1 MNRAAPG
8 DVMRGTHRQA
18 CADIERQMRRIG
30 MDPVQQIGTRQNDLN
45 DLYRITAERLHW
57 ITDRDR
63 LRRITA
69 DPAKVSAITK
79 AVSTWQKHNMQRAG
93 EDEQIYEAGS
103 TESRDYAYRQKHFET
118 VYGPLR
124 TALKTL
130 KDKADE
136 KGNERYYNK
145 ISSALDGLK
154 LIDKGERE
162 LFKLRTSVMAPVQAE
177 LSERR
182 RPNQGPDFEVS
193 EGAVYA
199 DREPVEEL
207 QERLDDERPSML
219 RSFAQTDV
227 LSAAAGLANCNDMAD
242 STMAAANAT
251 LYDPMSQYGDP
262 IYRVTYDRD
271 HDGEDIAPE
280 YAFPHTNVVVGP
292 PEYPGSVQL
301 DPWVMDPQMVNPA
314 QSTIP
319 EPHLY
324 RRYGGAATGVDFRQ
338 EVRDDMPESSIDTP
352 LTREQLRSLEVER
365 DAREE
370 HIRDQVGQGFV
381 PVDHQTQMTWL
392 ADREDA
398 ADIVHIHTNSQAVYD
413 SYHGPGQPLSPAGF
427 LANLGNGYQVPQD
440 HGMATN
446 AYEAPASPTA
456 SEIEDVRARFQ
467 ATRVSSIGSTTDWS
481 SSSSSEAD
489 SVVNMSGPQFT
500 QFQVQQQSSPR
511 QPDVAAAARA
521 VSGAASGSRPLAG
534 SSRSGEQSQPGR
546 QHPQR
551 QARRRGH

>member
-1 MNRAAPG
+1 
-8 DVMRGTHRQA
+8 
-18 CADIERQMRRIG
+18 
-30 MDPVQQIGTRQNDLN
+30 MDPVQQIGARQTDLD
-45 DLYRITAERLHW
+45 DLYRITADRLHW

-69 DPAKVSAITK
+69 DPVKVSAITK
-79 AVSTWQKHNMQRAG
+79 AVSNWQEHNMQRAG
-93 EDEQIYEAGS
+93 EDERIYEAGS

-118 VYGPLR
+118 AVRDPLR
-124 TALKTL
+124 SALKTL
-130 KDKADE
+130 KDKAEE
-136 KGNERYYNK
+136 KGNERSYNK

-193 EGAVYA
+193 EGTVYA

-207 QERLDDERPSML
+207 QERLDDERPTML

-227 LSAAAGLANCNDMAD
+227 LSAATGLATCNDMAD

-251 LYDPMSQYGDP
+251 LYDPVSRYGDP

-338 EVRDDMPESSIDTP
+338 EVRDDMPESSVDTP
-352 LTREQLRSLEVER
+352 LTREQLRSFEVER

-370 HIRDQVGQGFV
+370 HIRDQSGQGFV

-392 ADREDA
+392 ADPEDA
-398 ADIVHIHTNSQAVYD
+398 ADIVHIHTNSQAAYD
-413 SYHGPGQPLSPAGF
+413 SHHGPGQLVEPGGVSGKPRQRIPGAAGPRHGDQRVRGPRLAHRVGDRGRPGQVPGDSGLVDRLDHRLEFEFLVRGGFGRQHVRAAVHPVPGAAAVASPA
-427 LANLGNGYQVPQD
+427 
-440 HGMATN
+440 
-446 AYEAPASPTA
+446 
-456 SEIEDVRARFQ
+456 
-467 ATRVSSIGSTTDWS
+467 
-481 SSSSSEAD
+481 
-489 SVVNMSGPQFT
+489 
-500 QFQVQQQSSPR
+500 
-511 QPDVAAAARA
+511 
-521 VSGAASGSRPLAG
+521 AG
-534 SSRSGEQSQPGR
+534 RGRCRPGR
-546 QHPQR
+546 QWRRLR
-551 QARRRGH
+551 QPPPRG